1 MYMQPIS
8 KSLIN
13 IIASV
18 LVIGTVFG
26 AGFYVGTSNAI
37 IGNERAS
44 ASEQIELGS
53 FWKVWNALD
62 EKFVPVSENAGS
74 DDEKRVIGAIKG
86 MVESLGD
93 PYTVFFDPE
102 ELESFETDISGSFQ
116 GVGMEVGMRD
126 GIITVIAPIKGAPA
140 EKAGVRAGDY
150 IVKIDETPAS
160 DLTVDEAVGLIRG
173 DKGTT
178 VTLTLSREGVAEP
191 VVIKV
196 VRDTIELPT
205 LETEL
210 RKDGVFVIK
219 LYSFNS
225 PSANLFKKALREF
238 VLSKSDKLVID
249 LRGNPGGYLDSAVEM
264 SSWFLPSGKVIVRED
279 FGEGKEEEVMRS
291 KGYELFNG
299 NLKLV
304 ILVDEGSAS
313 ASEILAGALQ
323 DYGVATIVGETT
335 FGKGSV
341 QELVE
346 IDEDTALKVTIA
358 RWLTP
363 EGRSISDGGLTP
375 DVIVELDADR
385 LEKEKY
391 DTQLEKAVEVLK
403 GM

>member
-1 MYMQPIS
+1 MQPIS

-13 IIASV
+13 VIASV

-44 ASEQIELGS
+44 ASEQIELGA

-74 DDEKRVIGAIKG
+74 NDDARVIGAIKG

-150 IVKIDETPAS
+150 IVKIDDTPAS

-178 VTLTLSREGVAEP
+178 VTLTLAREGVAEP
-191 VVIKV
+191 VVVKV

-205 LETEL
+205 LETEH
-210 RKDGVFVIK
+210 RADGVFVIK

-238 VLSKSDKLVID
+238 VLTKSDKLIID

-279 FGEGKEEEVMRS
+279 FGDGKEEEIMRS

-346 IDEDTALKVTIA
+346 IDDDTALKVTIA

-375 DVIVELDADR
+375 DVVVELDADR